1 MLTKCIWAIALEAFD
16 PNLCR
21 TERDVESKLL
31 VHYLLPR
38 LGYGVDAWY
47 EEVALGS
54 IRLDFLVLATNLWAG
69 RLAPPAAVVMEA
81 KRPQANLDSH
91 VPKLRR
97 YLTALGI
104 RYGLLTNAWEI
115 RVYETQSPRAI
126 VEVFRCEGQHLHEH
140 LEELRQLIGKSSPKL
155 GLPLVPSASPRR
167 IPMKTLAVYH
177 NKGGVGK
184 TTTVINLGAA
194 LARQGFRV
202 LLIDLDSQANT
213 TYAAG
218 LMKFIDEEDDDLANN
233 NVYHAIAEK
242 HQFQIPEV
250 ARRGSFCAAPVD
262 VVPAHINLI
271 QQERF
276 LMDRAFAKTRLL
288 EKLTNVKDR
297 YDFTIVDCPPSL
309 NLYAQIAMVLA
320 DYLIV
325 PSDLKPFANEGLRN
339 VKSFIEEMD
348 EFRRVIQR
356 SPIAVL
362 GVLPSKIMTN
372 AKFVENTL
380 PQTEEKVRS
389 KYGFPILESRIFDR
403 VDLSKC
409 LNVENSEGEVPVPD
423 PKSIFDFAP
432 DSAAAKEFGALAAEI
447 LQKVGVTP

>member
-1 MLTKCIWAIALEAFD
+1 MEVFD

-38 LGYGVDAWY
+38 LGYGLDSWY

-54 IRLDFLVLATNLWAG
+54 IRLDFLAFASSFLPG
-69 RLAPPAAVVMEA
+69 RSDPRAAVVMEA
-81 KRPQANLDSH
+81 KHPRVNLDNH
-91 VPKLRR
+91 VAKLRR
-97 YLTALGI
+97 YLTTLGI
-104 RYGLLTNAWEI
+104 RYGLLTNAREI

-126 VEVFRCEGQHLHEH
+126 AEVFRCRGQDLHER
-140 LEELRQLIGKSSPKL
+140 LEELRQLIGKSSPKI
-155 GLPLVPSASPRR
+155 GSPLPAVSLSRR
-167 IPMKTLAVYH
+167 IPMKTIAIYH

-184 TTTVINLGAA
+184 TTTVTNLGAA

-213 TYAAG
+213 TFATG
-218 LMKFIDEEDDDLANN
+218 LMKFIDEAEDTLAHN

-242 HQFQIPEV
+242 HQFQISDV
-250 ARRGSFCAAPVD
+250 ARPGSYCAAPVD

-276 LMDRAFAKTRLL
+276 LQDKSFAKTRLL
-288 EKLTNVKDR
+288 EKLTKAKDR
-297 YDFTIVDCPPSL
+297 YDFAIVDCPPSL
-309 NLYAQIAMVLA
+309 NLYAQIALVST

-339 VKSFIEEMD
+339 VKNFVEEID
-348 EFRRVIQR
+348 EFRQVIQR
-356 SPIAVL
+356 PPLSVL

-372 AKFVENTL
+372 PKFVEKTL
-380 PQTEEKVRS
+380 PQVEEKVRT
-389 KYGFPILESRIFDR
+389 KYGFPLLESRIFDR
-403 VDLSKC
+403 VDLGKC
-409 LNVENSEGEVPVPD
+409 LNVEIDDGEVPIPD

-432 DSAAAKEFGALAAEI
+432 DSAAAKEFANLATEI
-447 LQKVGVTP
+447 LQKTGVMS

>member
-1 MLTKCIWAIALEAFD
+1 MEAFD

-31 VHYLLPR
+31 VHYLLPQ
-38 LGYGVDAWY
+38 LGYGVDSWY

-54 IRLDFLVLATNLWAG
+54 IRLDFLVLATSLLAG

-81 KRPQANLDSH
+81 KRPQSNLDPH

-115 RVYETQSPRAI
+115 RVYETQSPQAI
-126 VEVFRCEGQHLHEH
+126 AEVFRCGGQHLHTH
-140 LEELRQLIGKSSPKL
+140 LEDLRQLIGKSSPNL
-155 GLPLVPSASPRR
+155 GLPIPVVPSPRR
-167 IPMKTLAVYH
+167 IPMKTIAVYH

-184 TTTVINLGAA
+184 TTTVTNLGAA

-213 TYAAG
+213 TFATG
-218 LMKFIDEEDDDLANN
+218 LMKFADEEDDILANN

-242 HQFQIPEV
+242 FQFQIAEV
-250 ARRGSFCAAPVD
+250 ARRASYCAAPVD
-262 VVPAHINLI
+262 VMPAHINLI
-271 QQERF
+271 QQERI
-276 LMDRAFAKTRLL
+276 LQDKSFAKTRLL
-288 EKLTNVKDR
+288 EKLNKAKDS
-297 YDFTIVDCPPSL
+297 YDFVIIDCPPSL
-309 NLYAQIAMVLA
+309 NLYAQVALTMT
-320 DYLIV
+320 DYLII

-339 VKSFIEEMD
+339 VRNFIDEND
-348 EFRRVIQR
+348 EFRGVIQR
-356 SPIAVL
+356 PPISVL

-380 PQTEEKVRS
+380 PRVEEKVRS
-389 KYGFPILESRIFDR
+389 KYGFPMLESRIFDR
-403 VDLSKC
+403 VDLGKC
-409 LNVENSEGEVPVPD
+409 LNVENNEGEVPVPD
-423 PKSIFDFAP
+423 PQSIFDFAP

-447 LQKVGVTP
+447 LQKVGAMP